1 MGVILEEICCADRE
15 KNNDNDDFTSSLT
28 HTRDKHMPVNDTN
41 KFAKNKLLPENE
53 IKELNYKKMK
63 AANKN
68 IVSSL
73 PINTQKIIRQ
83 QMGDPYTYYEIIKQ
97 LGHGTFGKVFKVKHK
112 ITNSIR
118 AMKVIPKNNLKYGFT
133 DKDIIH
139 EIKILKA
146 LEHPSII
153 KLYEFYIW
161 EDNYYLINEYCTD
174 GDLCEKI
181 TKLKFFPEFIVK
193 IIMIKI
199 FNAVWYL
206 NSKGIIHGDLKLE
219 NIMIDSYLNKGLNN
233 ITHNAFM
240 ASIMHDIRE
249 FKEDFLYDNFLKKVT
264 STINRNKEVRNDV
277 INLKQNKNILTENQK
292 PKKPTES
299 ENKIKKLIKLRSNS
313 FDIIKSNRKKFNL
326 DNINNNDNKD
336 NNIKDEITGRLKRA
350 YTKKDRHHVDFK
362 KMKIKNFEIKLIDFG
377 CSKIFTK
384 FKKNF
389 ADTIGTLVYCSPE
402 ILLNNYN
409 EKVDIWACGVIMYV
423 LLSGVFP
430 FYGKSQEEI
439 TKKIIK
445 GKFEFE
451 DKYFKKISENCKDL
465 IRKCFI
471 YDKDKRISA
480 KEALKHPFFTEEINV
495 NNIFEDD
502 IDKDIKNVLSGLKNL
517 KRTNKLYQTVLT
529 YLSHNFADK
538 KQVSQLSKVFTRFD
552 LNLDGK
558 ISKEEL
564 FKAYKEA
571 GIQIENKQL
580 QKIIDIID
588 FDGNGYIEYEE
599 FLRVSLPKEQLFTEN
614 NLKTAFDL
622 FDIDKNGT
630 ISISEFK
637 EILGV
642 KKDNEKYNDE
652 ILKELKELNKDSK
665 DEINFEQFKNILLGF

>member
-1 MGVILEEICCADRE
+1 MGVILEEICCANRE
-15 KNNDNDDFTSSLT
+15 KNNDNEDFTSTLNHARNKQIPVDAIDSL
-28 HTRDKHMPVNDTN
+28 KN
-41 KFAKNKLLPENE
+41 NKLIPENE
-53 IKELNYKKMK
+53 INESFQKIKIT
-63 AANKN
+63 NKN

-83 QMGDPYTYYEIIKQ
+83 QMGDPYTYYEILKQ

-139 EIKILKA
+139 EIRILKA

-153 KLYEFYIW
+153 KLYEFYIY
-161 EDNYYLINEYCTD
+161 EDNYYLINEYCTE

-181 TKLKFFPEFIVK
+181 AKLKFFPEFIVK

-199 FNAVWYL
+199 FNAVLYL
-206 NSKGIIHGDLKLE
+206 NSKGVIHGDLKLE

-233 ITHNAFM
+233 LTHNTFLT
-240 ASIMHDIRE
+240 SIMHDIRE
-249 FKEDFLYDNFLKKVT
+249 FKEDYLYDSFLKKVT
-264 STINRNKEVRNDV
+264 STINRNKLKRNDA
-277 INLKQNKNILTENQK
+277 IDLKQNKNILTEDQK
-292 PKKPTES
+292 KKKSSEA
-299 ENKIKKLIKLRSNS
+299 ENKKKRLTKLRSNS
-313 FDIIKSNRKKFNL
+313 FDIFKSNRKKFNL
-326 DNINNNDNKD
+326 DNISDDNKD
-336 NNIKDEITGRLKRA
+336 DENKNAITSRLKRA
-350 YTKKDRHHVDFK
+350 YTKNDHHRVDLK

-384 FKKNF
+384 YKKNF

-480 KEALKHPFFTEEINV
+480 KEALKHPFFTDEINV

-502 IDKDIKNVLSGLKNL
+502 IDKEIKNVLSSLKNL

-538 KQVSQLSKVFTRFD
+538 KQVSQLSKIFTRFD

-630 ISISEFK
+630 ISMSEFK

-642 KKDNEKYNDE
+642 KKDNENNNDE
-652 ILKELKELNKDSK
+652 ILKELNKINKDYK
-665 DEINFEQFKNILLGF
+665 GEINFEQFKNIILGI